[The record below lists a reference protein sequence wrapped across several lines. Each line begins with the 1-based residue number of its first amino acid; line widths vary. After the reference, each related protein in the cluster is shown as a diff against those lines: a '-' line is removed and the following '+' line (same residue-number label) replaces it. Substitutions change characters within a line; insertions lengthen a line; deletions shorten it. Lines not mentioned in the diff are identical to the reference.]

1 VEFIYEDR
9 DAVEVLNAMI
19 DITRIYD
26 ISMNY
31 SESVVGFIIIIIKV
45 LYIDY
50 SIILSIF
57 FLLTNLK
64 KITISSV

>member
-1 VEFIYEDR
+1 MEFIYEDR